1 MADLIEHSPLGGPA
15 DAVHPGDQIDCEPC
29 RAALL
34 AAFREP
40 ADSDYPPL
48 NSPVPPYKDG
58 GLPHLFPPPP
68 ETPSWT
74 GEHVTWQ
81 RVDPFTD
88 GPGGTWAVGCEC
100 GWGESGG
107 YARDGMGEQTAR
119 RLATLKAQRHRE
131 DPAAPAPDGRP
142 HLMVPPDH
150 TRTVDL
156 NPVHTALTDPGHP
169 GSGMWSASCS
179 CGWAVGGRWGDDT
192 SDIHDFTHARLKAEA
207 EANAH
212 LNEEHK

>member
-1 MADLIEHSPLGGPA
+1 MTMIRHDALGQPGET
-15 DAVHPGDQIDCEPC
+15 HPGHELDCPEC
-29 RAALL
+29 RLALGE
-34 AAFREP
+34 AFRT
-40 ADSDYPPL
+40 
-48 NSPVPPYKDG
+48 PVP
-58 GLPHLFPPPP
+58 PPPP

-74 GEHVTWQ
+74 GEHVTWL

-156 NPVHTALTDPGHP
+156 NPVHTAQHTALTDPGHP

-207 EANAH
+207 EADAH